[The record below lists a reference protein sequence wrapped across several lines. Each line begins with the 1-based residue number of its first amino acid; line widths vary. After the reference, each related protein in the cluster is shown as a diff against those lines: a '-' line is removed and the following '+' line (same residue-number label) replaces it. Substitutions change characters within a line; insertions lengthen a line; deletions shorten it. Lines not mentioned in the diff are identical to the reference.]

1 MNLIL
6 PENIVFHFE
15 KSHYHSKTIF
25 VFFCKLS
32 IQFIDV
38 KMKKKQKQLEK
49 QLWQIHGCV
58 GGDMDSGFE

>member
-25 VFFCKLS
+25 VFFCKL
-32 IQFIDV
+32 Q
-38 KMKKKQKQLEK
+38 KNKYTEKKKKNMK
-49 QLWQIHGCV
+49 NHGCV
-58 GGDMDSGFE
+58 GGEMDSGFE